1 MHRGIDK
8 ETNMMVLCP
17 NHHAMMD
24 LGAIAIHPD
33 LMTLISS
40 DSASSDHQKP
50 LSLSSHSIDK
60 QFLTYHLDNIFNKV

>member
-1 MHRGIDK
+1 
-8 ETNMMVLCP
+8 
-17 NHHAMMD
+17 
-24 LGAIAIHPD
+24 
-33 LMTLISS
+33 MTLISS